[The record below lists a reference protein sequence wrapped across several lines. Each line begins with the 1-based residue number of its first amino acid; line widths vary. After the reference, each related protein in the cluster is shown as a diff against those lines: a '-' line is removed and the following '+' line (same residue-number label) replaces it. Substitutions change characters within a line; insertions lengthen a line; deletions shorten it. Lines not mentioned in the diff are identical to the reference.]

1 MEAKRKS
8 SRRSKAYIATIGYLL
23 GSSNSLGTRYPVA
36 KTIIDNNSGEYP
48 IDEIC
53 VIARSIG
60 LGVSKRRGMWYE
72 HDVRLIDLLANP
84 RLMQSLGSE
93 HIST

>member
-1 MEAKRKS
+1 MEVKLKS

-36 KTIIDNNSGEYP
+36 KTIIDNGGEYP

-60 LGVSKRRGMWYE
+60 LGVLKRRGMWYE

-84 RLMQSLGSE
+84 KLMQM
-93 HIST
+93 TDKV

>member
-1 MEAKRKS
+1 METK
-8 SRRSKAYIATIGYLL
+8 RRSKAYIATIGYLI
-23 GSSNSLGTRYPVA
+23 GSSNSLGTCYPVA
-36 KTIIDNNSGEYP
+36 KTIIDSGGKYP

-72 HDVRLIDLLANP
+72 HDVRLIDLLANL
-84 RLMQSLGSE
+84 RLMQKADKA
-93 HIST
+93 